1 MGNKSKNNKKP
12 KLRLI
17 SKRGTTLKGSFACSS
32 CKRQV
37 YNPTRYAESTRGPV
51 ILCAECKSRIRS
63 RSFRAK
69 RPDALD
75 IAFRGGGFE
84 GARKK
89 H

>member
-1 MGNKSKNNKKP
+1 MTKKSKNSKQP

-17 SKRGTTLKGSFACSS
+17 SKRGTILKGRFACTS

-51 ILCAECKSRIRS
+51 TLCAECKSRIRS
-63 RSFRAK
+63 RSFPTK

-84 GARKK
+84 NARKK